1 MRLAG
6 AASGPTAQWLVRK
19 LTSAGGSTWAA
30 ESTSTAGRG
39 GGWRGRVAMARISS
53 RASQQPRAT
62 PAMTSRWKR
71 WPELAARSTAGSEL
85 HLDRARLL
93 LGRLERLLVVEPE
106 HAGED
111 VAGEGAGGVVHAQD
125 GVVVVLA
132 GVGRPRLR
140 CGPALVGGGG

>member
-1 MRLAG
+1 MRGGGAPPGPPAPRVGGEVSTAGRSTSAAG
-6 AASGPTAQWLVRK
+6 AAGW
-19 LTSAGGSTWAA
+19 
-30 ESTSTAGRG
+30 TSTAGPG

-71 WPELAARSTAGSEL
+71 WPELAARSTASSEL

-106 HAGED
+106 HAGE
-111 VAGEGAGGVVHAQD
+111 
-125 GVVVVLA
+125 
-132 GVGRPRLR
+132 
-140 CGPALVGGGG
+140 